1 MWIWTGGDKGGKGGK
16 GGGKSGGRPPNLG
29 KGAQPNRRHYI
40 QCNTTG
46 CNGHVFQVHG
56 KEMPEKC
63 KVCNL
68 CGIPFV
74 IPILPAIGAGSKGNA
89 GKGGSQ
95 NPIKKKK
102 EEDAAAAAPSP
113 LSAAASVAPGKI
125 TDFFENLKEHGY
137 SEEAALEQLTALGLK
152 LPKKVLPK
160 TVDEYDRLASINR
173 EIKRCQNDIS
183 GQSEKYYRLEQATE
197 DLLNTILEKQ
207 LKLADLKAEQVAL
220 HQSITKASPTVKSEH
235 DKTSL
240 NAVLQAELDHLSVMT
255 TYIES
260 QPNVPEQVKQLCS
273 RVEYVKM
280 LTQKTFHTQFETTE
294 AFEYAA
300 GLVEITSDDLKKVG
314 EEDYDDSVWPD
325 GFEVVDLDQAMGDD
339 GQPQGEL
346 ATANVVSCSTAGGK
360 GNTTPPP
367 SNSETEYPSYN
378 MANWSQIKKKA
389 SGLDMPRPAKVP
401 KSSGSGLG
409 TQAPKTSVAE

>member
-1 MWIWTGGDKGGKGGK
+1 MWIWTGGDKGSKGGK

-152 LPKKVLPK
+152 LLKKVLPK

-183 GQSEKYYRLEQATE
+183 GQSEKYYRLGR
-197 DLLNTILEKQ
+197 L
-207 LKLADLKAEQVAL
+207 
-220 HQSITKASPTVKSEH
+220 
-235 DKTSL
+235 
-240 NAVLQAELDHLSVMT
+240 
-255 TYIES
+255 
-260 QPNVPEQVKQLCS
+260 
-273 RVEYVKM
+273 
-280 LTQKTFHTQFETTE
+280 QKTYSIRFWRSNLNWLTLMQSKWHYTNRSLKPAQLLR
-294 AFEYAA
+294 ASMIRHPSMQCCRQNW
-300 GLVEITSDDLKKVG
+300 IT
-314 EEDYDDSVWPD
+314 Y
-325 GFEVVDLDQAMGDD
+325 Q
-339 GQPQGEL
+339 
-346 ATANVVSCSTAGGK
+346 
-360 GNTTPPP
+360 
-367 SNSETEYPSYN
+367 
-378 MANWSQIKKKA
+378 
-389 SGLDMPRPAKVP
+389 
-401 KSSGSGLG
+401 
-409 TQAPKTSVAE
+409 